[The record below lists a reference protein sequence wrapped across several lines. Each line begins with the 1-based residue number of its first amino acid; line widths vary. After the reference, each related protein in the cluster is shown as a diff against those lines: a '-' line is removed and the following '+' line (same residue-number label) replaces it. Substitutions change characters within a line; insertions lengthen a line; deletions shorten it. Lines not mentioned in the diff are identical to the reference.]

1 MTPENLKTKLLELHE
16 TLATSGP
23 LDPEL
28 VQLLAVL
35 DTDIQARLAGQSVE
49 TTTRG
54 AAPSAPPAV
63 TPAAAAGLT
72 ARAQE
77 LSARFAVQHPH
88 LEPVLREL
96 SDTLQRIG
104 I

>member
-35 DTDIQARLAGQSVE
+35 DTDIQARLAGQSVD
-49 TTTRG
+49 TASRG
-54 AAPSAPPAV
+54 AAPFAPTAP
-63 TPAAAAGLT
+63 AAGLT

-77 LSARFAVQHPH
+77 LSARFAARHPH